1 MIFFGEQSL
10 RRAVSAYLIHYH
22 EARNHQGLGN
32 KLIAPGD
39 EVGQPEDEMQCREQ
53 LGGLLKYYYRQA
65 A

>member
-10 RRAVSAYLIHYH
+10 RRTVNAYLIHYH
-22 EARNHQGLGN
+22 HSRNHQGLDN
-32 KLIAPGD
+32 ELIDPGD
-39 EVGQPEDEMQCREQ
+39 EVGRTEGEIQCREQ